1 MDAPPDTALD
11 APPDTP
17 PDAPLDA
24 PLDTA
29 LDARPGSI
37 RDGAVRVSGLRKSFR
52 VKGGTAAAVTG
63 IDLAVAAGEIFG
75 LLGPNGA
82 GKTTTLRILT
92 TLLPADGGEAV
103 VAGADVR
110 REPRLV
116 RRRIGYVGQ
125 LGGADA
131 NATGRENL
139 LLAGRLYGL
148 SSAAARQRATE
159 LLTVFDLSALADRG
173 VRTYSGGQKRRLEVA
188 LGIMHEP
195 RVLFLDE
202 PTTGLDPQ
210 NRANLWDQLRR
221 LRARGATIVITTHY
235 LDEAD
240 QLCDRVAIV
249 DHGTVIALGTP
260 EELKRRY
267 SGKAI
272 TLTPNVP
279 PADLPGLAGELA
291 RQLAARG
298 LVAPADGTGGPGT
311 KEEGTGAERTR
322 AEGTGG
328 TGRTGG
334 TGGTAEGSGRAQ
346 GATVSDATIRL
357 AVTDTTL
364 AMAAACELLAA
375 RGIELADVSVARPTL
390 DDVFLNETGKTLRD
404 TGVHQ

>member
-1 MDAPPDTALD
+1 MSAPP
-11 APPDTP
+11 
-17 PDAPLDA
+17 
-24 PLDTA
+24 
-29 LDARPGSI
+29 
-37 RDGAVRVSGLRKSFR
+37 GAVRDSAVTVSGLRKSFR
-52 VKGGTAAAVTG
+52 VKDGTVAAVTG
-63 IDLAVAAGEIFG
+63 LDLTVAAGEIFG

-92 TLLPADGGEAV
+92 TLLPADGGEAI

-110 REPRLV
+110 REPRVV
-116 RRRIGYVGQ
+116 RKRIGYVGQ

-148 SSAAARQRATE
+148 SATATRQRATE
-159 LLTVFDLSALADRG
+159 LLTVFDLGALADRA

-210 NRANLWDQLRR
+210 NRANLWDQLRQ
-221 LRARGATIVITTHY
+221 LRATGATIVITTHY

-249 DHGTVIALGTP
+249 DHGAVIALGTP

-267 SGKAI
+267 SGNAI
-272 TLTPNVP
+272 TLTPSVP
-279 PADLPGLAGELA
+279 TADLPGLAKELA
-291 RQLAARG
+291 AMAA
-298 LVAPADGTGGPGT
+298 GGA
-311 KEEGTGAERTR
+311 GTGA
-322 AEGTGG
+322 
-328 TGRTGG
+328 
-334 TGGTAEGSGRAQ
+334 AQ
-346 GATVSDATIRL
+346 GAAVSGGTIRL
-357 AVTDTTL
+357 AVTDTTR
-364 AMAAACELLAA
+364 AMAAACGLLAA
-375 RGIELADVSVARPTL
+375 RGIEVADVSVARPTL

-404 TGVHQ
+404 TGVAA